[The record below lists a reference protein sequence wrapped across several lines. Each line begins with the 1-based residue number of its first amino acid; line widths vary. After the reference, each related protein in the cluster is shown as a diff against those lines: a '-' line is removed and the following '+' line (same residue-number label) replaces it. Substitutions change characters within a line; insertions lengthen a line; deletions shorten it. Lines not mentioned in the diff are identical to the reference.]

1 MTYNEALT
9 IVGAQERNLKKING
23 LKFVLG
29 EYEYRLTYEGGFSA
43 FVRIDRRE
51 IGKRRF
57 IYFSGFGAYD
67 CLSVGSVL
75 EKARGLVGS

>member
-1 MTYNEALT
+1 MTYKEALT

-23 LKFVLG
+23 LKFVFG
-29 EYEYRLTYEGGFSA
+29 GHEYRLTYEGGFSA

-51 IGKRRF
+51 IGKRNF
-57 IYFSGFGAYD
+57 LYYGGVGAYD

-75 EKARGLVGS
+75 EKAKGLIGS

>member
-1 MTYNEALT
+1 MYNEA
-9 IVGAQERNLKKING
+9 VSFVRMQDRNIKKVNG

-75 EKARGLVGS
+75 EKARGLIGS